1 MKVAGE
7 HNNLSLAQEMDELS
21 DAYDKITENRLL
33 KPFKDNKK
41 L

>member
-21 DAYDKITENRLL
+21 DAYDKITEDRLL
-33 KPFKDNKK
+33 KPFKGQR